1 MKRLFHHD
9 HHAHG
14 PARPEAEVPLLKTVT
29 FGAVHMSVAFAIG
42 YALTGSLLLGGLTA
56 LIEPLCNTAAY
67 HVHERVWARLRAG
80 KARPAASEAAMMGGR
95 FTAPAA

>member
-1 MKRLFHHD
+1 MKRLFQHD
-9 HHAHG
+9 HHPHG
-14 PARPEAEVPLLKTVT
+14 GGRHDSDVPLLKTVT

-67 HVHERVWARLRAG
+67 HVHERVWARIQ
-80 KARPAASEAAMMGGR
+80 ARRRGSAA
-95 FTAPAA
+95 APAAMTGDRLAASGA

>member
-1 MKRLFHHD
+1 M
-9 HHAHG
+9 
-14 PARPEAEVPLLKTVT
+14 LKTVT

-67 HVHERVWARLRAG
+67 HVHERVWARLQAR
-80 KARPAASEAAMMGGR
+80 KARAASGAAMMGGR